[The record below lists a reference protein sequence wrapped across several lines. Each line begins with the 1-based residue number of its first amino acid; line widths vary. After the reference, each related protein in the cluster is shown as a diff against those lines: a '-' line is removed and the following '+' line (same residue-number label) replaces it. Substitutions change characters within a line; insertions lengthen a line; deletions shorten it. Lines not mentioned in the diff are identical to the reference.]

1 MEEGAFEE
9 RSLVEA
15 AKRNPE
21 AFAALY
27 DLYFDR
33 VYAFGSRSRSTS
45 RPWRRSTWGSKGG

>member
-1 MEEGAFEE
+1 VEEGAFEE